1 MIESN
6 PRMRPIVCV
15 AIRPKA
21 NDDRESLDRALSD
34 LAQQD
39 PTMNIN
45 SQSSDAQIIIGGMG
59 ELHLQI
65 ICERILREYKIEIN
79 ISKPEIIYLETIRKH
94 AEAEGKYIRQTG
106 GRGHYAHVKLRL
118 DPREPGSGYQFV
130 DEIVNAAVPPE
141 FVEPVNLG
149 IQQAMK
155 GGILAGNEMVDL
167 RAVLYDGS
175 YHAEDSNEMSFKIA
189 ASMAF
194 KEAARKADPVLLEP
208 LMSVEIVTPEVF
220 AGMVVGDLSRRR
232 GQIEGME
239 HRAGSQV
246 IRATVP
252 MAELFG
258 YTVYLREGNYI
269 LGESTNQ
276 RFGGGLTF
284 SFSVHAFVHCGE
296 ALFSPASTLPPWE
309 LTSQC
314 ERRARNWRTDHQHC
328 TLFSIPQ

>member
-258 YTVYLREGNYI
+258 YTVYLREATKGRAGCSISFAHYEVFA
-269 LGESTNQ
+269 GGRES
-276 RFGGGLTF
+276 G
-284 SFSVHAFVHCGE
+284 ADE
-296 ALFSPASTLPPWE
+296 AGVTANRPKSPKPRSGSTVAKPDLDF
-309 LTSQC
+309 Q
-314 ERRARNWRTDHQHC
+314 
-328 TLFSIPQ
+328 